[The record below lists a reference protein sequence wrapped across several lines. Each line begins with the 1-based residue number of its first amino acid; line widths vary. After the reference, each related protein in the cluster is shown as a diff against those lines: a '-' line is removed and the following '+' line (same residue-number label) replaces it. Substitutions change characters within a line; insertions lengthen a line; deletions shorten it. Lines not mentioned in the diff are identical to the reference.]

1 MESNGSNIFGWYVIV
16 LEELGNIIHR
26 DIKRQTHYIQIL
38 LVDEYVKIL
47 QEAYQE
53 IYQVLNKVQD
63 K

>member
-1 MESNGSNIFGWYVIV
+1 MDQIYLDRYVIV